1 MKIHKWSIYGCVFLM
16 LFLSGCKTSPV
27 LTVGKDEI
35 SVEQARIY
43 LALTL
48 QEYEQRGGN
57 EIWNMKI
64 GGESAYDAACE
75 AALSSMIRNRV
86 VLEKRHTSKRTITQ
100 EEQTEIDQAV
110 DRLYQRLGAETLESW
125 RLTREQV
132 EKLVQEEYTVWS
144 FLNQMDYE
152 ADQTEVERQVEEYFV
167 WYDHLN
173 VEEYMQKIWLDAV
186 VIYTGQWIGDEWVE
200 YSAEGKERQR
210 QQAEQVAEA
219 LASGTEFEEV
229 RKRYSEE
236 ETIRFAAPFREGL
249 IQNDVGSV
257 FYKGQLERNLWEPLF
272 RIPSGEYSQ
281 ILESR
286 YGYLIVK
293 VLGFPDTEDDAQR
306 IYQQKLE
313 TEREQYRQTVLKAE
327 TYKGI
332 LAIVEQWQEETEV
345 HIDTAQWQRVTESLR
360 QWTES

>member
-1 MKIHKWSIYGCVFLM
+1 MKIHKWIVYGCVFL
-16 LFLSGCKTSPV
+16 LFFLSGCKTSPV
-27 LTVGKDEI
+27 LTVGQNEI
-35 SVEQARIY
+35 SGEQARIY

-64 GGESAYDAACE
+64 GGENAYDAACE

-86 VLEKRHTSKRTITQ
+86 VLEKRHTAKRTITQ
-100 EEQTEIDQAV
+100 EEQKEIDQAV
-110 DRLYQRLGAETLESW
+110 DRLYQRLGAETLEAW
-125 RLTREQV
+125 GLTREQV
-132 EKLVQEEYTVWS
+132 EKLIQEEYTVWS
-144 FLNQMDYE
+144 FLSQMDYE

-186 VIYTGQWIGDEWVE
+186 VIYTGQWIGGEWVE

-210 QQAEQVAEA
+210 QQAEQAAEA
-219 LASGTEFEEV
+219 LASGAEFEEV

-306 IYQQKLE
+306 IYQQ
-313 TEREQYRQTVLKAE
+313 
-327 TYKGI
+327 
-332 LAIVEQWQEETEV
+332 
-345 HIDTAQWQRVTESLR
+345 
-360 QWTES
+360 